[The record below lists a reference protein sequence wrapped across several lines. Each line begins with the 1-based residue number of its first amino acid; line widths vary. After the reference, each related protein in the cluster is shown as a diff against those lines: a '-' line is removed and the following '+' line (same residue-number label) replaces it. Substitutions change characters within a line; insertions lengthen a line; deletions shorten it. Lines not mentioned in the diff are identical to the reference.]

1 MKILVTGGAGFIG
14 SHIVE
19 YLVQRGDSVT
29 VVDNLNTGKIENL
42 KSVFKKINFA
52 QIDIRDFKVLKNL
65 MENIDGIFHQAAMAS
80 VQDSFRIPEKFH
92 DVNVNGTENIFKIAK
107 EFGIKVVYASSSSVY
122 GDTSILPTTES
133 DEKRP
138 INPYAKTKLE
148 KDKLAEQYAKN
159 GLKVIGLR
167 YFNVFGPRQSKEY
180 AGVIKLFL
188 ERIQQGLPPLV
199 NGDGLQIR
207 DFVYVDDVVNANIL
221 SMESDIDFEF
231 FSAPHIPFHHSTSQ
245 LIANI
250 ALLTCTI
257 LSFASFFAFCSP
269 FCNIRAISSLLMLF
283 LRSRIGSST
292 FSIAFKHH
300 LLHSTHPI
308 PAVRHPSSTF
318 FIVSSSL
325 NALW

>member
-231 FSAPHIPFHHSTSQ
+231 FNIGTGTTISI
-245 LIANI
+245 LDLANI
-250 ALLTCTI
+250 IIKFSGLKIKPIHRPVL
-257 LSFASFFAFCSP
+257 P
-269 FCNIRAISSLLMLF
+269 GDVRATQADITKVKTMLKW
-283 LRSRIGSST
+283 RPAT
-292 FSIAFKHH
+292 SIQDWLK
-300 LLHSTHPI
+300 S
-308 PAVRHPSSTF
+308 AVLD
-318 FIVSSSL
+318 IKNNL
-325 NALW
+325 

>member
-1 MKILVTGGAGFIG
+1 MKYVVTGGAGFIG
-14 SHIVE
+14 SHLIE
-19 YLVQRGDSVT
+19 KLVKQGDVVT
-29 VVDNLNTGKIENL
+29 VLDNLNTGKIENL
-42 KSVFKKINFA
+42 KPVSKKINFV
-52 QIDIRDFKVLKNL
+52 QNDIRDFEVLRSL
-65 MENIDGIFHQAAMAS
+65 MENVDGVFHQAAMAS

-148 KDKLAEQYAKN
+148 KDKLADQYAKN

-207 DFVYVDDVVNANIL
+207 DFVHVDDAVNANIL

-231 FSAPHIPFHHSTSQ
+231 FNIGTGTTISILDLANMIIKFSGLKIKPIHRPALPGDVRATQADITKVKTMLKWKPTTSIQDWLKSAVLDIKNN
-245 LIANI
+245 L
-250 ALLTCTI
+250 
-257 LSFASFFAFCSP
+257 
-269 FCNIRAISSLLMLF
+269 
-283 LRSRIGSST
+283 
-292 FSIAFKHH
+292 
-300 LLHSTHPI
+300 
-308 PAVRHPSSTF
+308 
-318 FIVSSSL
+318 
-325 NALW
+325 

>member
-1 MKILVTGGAGFIG
+1 MKYVVTGGAGFIG
-14 SHIVE
+14 SHLIE
-19 YLVQRGDSVT
+19 KLVKQGDVVT
-29 VVDNLNTGKIENL
+29 VLDNLNTGKIENL
-42 KSVFKKINFA
+42 KSVSKKINFV
-52 QIDIRDFKVLKNL
+52 QNDIRDFEVLRSL
-65 MENIDGIFHQAAMAS
+65 MENVDGVFHQAAMAS

-207 DFVYVDDVVNANIL
+207 DFVHVDDAVNANIL

-231 FSAPHIPFHHSTSQ
+231 FNIGTGTTISI
-245 LIANI
+245 LDLANI
-250 ALLTCTI
+250 IIKFSGLKIKPIHRSAL
-257 LSFASFFAFCSP
+257 P
-269 FCNIRAISSLLMLF
+269 GDVRATQADITKVKTMLEWKP
-283 LRSRIGSST
+283 T
-292 FSIAFKHH
+292 TSIQDWLK
-300 LLHSTHPI
+300 S
-308 PAVRHPSSTF
+308 AVLD
-318 FIVSSSL
+318 IKNNL
-325 NALW
+325 

>member
-1 MKILVTGGAGFIG
+1 MKYVVTGGAGFIG
-14 SHIVE
+14 SHLTE
-19 YLVQRGDSVT
+19 RLVKQGDVVT
-29 VVDNLNTGKIENL
+29 VLDNLNTGKIENL
-42 KSVFKKINFA
+42 KPVSKKINFV
-52 QIDIRDFKVLKNL
+52 QNDIRDFEVLRSL
-65 MENIDGIFHQAAMAS
+65 MENVDGVFHQAAMAS

-207 DFVYVDDVVNANIL
+207 DFVYVDDAVNANIL

-231 FSAPHIPFHHSTSQ
+231 FNIGTGTTISILDLANMIIKFSGLKIKPIHRPALSGDVRATQADITKIKTMLKWRPTTSIQDWLESAVLDPKNN
-245 LIANI
+245 L
-250 ALLTCTI
+250 
-257 LSFASFFAFCSP
+257 
-269 FCNIRAISSLLMLF
+269 
-283 LRSRIGSST
+283 
-292 FSIAFKHH
+292 
-300 LLHSTHPI
+300 
-308 PAVRHPSSTF
+308 
-318 FIVSSSL
+318 
-325 NALW
+325 